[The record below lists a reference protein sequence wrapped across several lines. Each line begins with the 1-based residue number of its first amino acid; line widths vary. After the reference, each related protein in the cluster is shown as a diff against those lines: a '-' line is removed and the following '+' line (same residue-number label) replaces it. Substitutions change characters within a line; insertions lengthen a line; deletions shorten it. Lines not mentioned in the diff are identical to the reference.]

1 MIASLAA
8 DHFSAEDVRLA
19 ESVGHWV
26 GILAHRAELVEEIA
40 RNSVAEG
47 RRAAAEE
54 LITVFAHDMRNQ
66 ITPITTRLQLVQRRA
81 QRDHR
86 DFAVHELGLAL
97 RALSR
102 LGAMISDILDVERID
117 RGILATR
124 MQAIDLVALVEDA
137 AATMSTEENRVLVR
151 AQLIGELRVAA
162 DPARL
167 RQCVDNLLSNAVK
180 HSPAGAPVTV
190 MISRAAEQTGE
201 VAVVQVID
209 EGPGVAPEILPRI
222 FERFA
227 TGRPEEGG
235 LGLGLY
241 LAKRIAQT
249 HGGDVTLESAPGKG
263 ARFTL
268 SLPICEVP

>member
-227 TGRPEEGG
+227 TGRPDEGG

-268 SLPICEVP
+268 SLPVCEVP